1 MKAQWRDWPSMMKA
15 PLKPCYWISSDDP
28 LLKEEA
34 LQSLRAAAKQQGFE
48 KETLSLNS
56 AADWD
61 HFEGLRQNFSLF
73 APKPYYE
80 CHMSDAKFKDGVQ
93 AHLKACT
100 QTAPGSACIVMVTP
114 KIETATQKTKWFE
127 ALLQDMVWLP
137 LWPLEGEAFT
147 QYIKGLVHSAGLQ
160 FTPDAW
166 SLLMTQCTELL
177 SAKQTLMRLSSLPP
191 QVIDSKVLQ
200 DYLPDTL
207 PCEVFDL
214 ADAALNGDAV
224 QTTKLFFAL
233 NAQADYQVLMLWAL
247 TRDIETLLALKSNQ
261 TPFILPKRKN
271 AFMRAMNRFT
281 ETSLQDLWRRS
292 AQVDRALKG
301 GKEGFLAPDQLIDLY
316 IAFSGATIKLS

>member
-15 PLKPCYWISSDDP
+15 PLKACYWLSSDDP

-34 LQSLRAAAKQQGFE
+34 LISLRAAAKLQGFE
-48 KETLSLNS
+48 KETLSLS
-56 AADWD
+56 TAADWE

-73 APKPYYE
+73 SPKPYYE

-93 AHLKACT
+93 AHLKSCA
-100 QTAPGSACIVMVTP
+100 QTAPGTACIVIITP
-114 KIETATQKTKWFE
+114 KLETTTQKTKWFE
-127 ALLQDMVWLP
+127 ALIQDMVWLP

-147 QYIKGLVHSAGLQ
+147 QYVKGLVQNAGLQ

-166 SLLMTQCTELL
+166 SLFMTQCTELL
-177 SAKQTLMRLSSLPP
+177 SAKQTLMRLSSLPT
-191 QVIDSKVLQ
+191 QVIDRSVLL
-200 DYLPDTL
+200 DHLPDTL

-214 ADAALNGDAV
+214 ADAALNGDAI
-224 QTTKLFFAL
+224 QTTKHFFAL
-233 NAQADYQVLMLWAL
+233 SAQADYQVLMLWAL
-247 TRDIETLLALKSNQ
+247 TRDIDTLLALKSNQ

-281 ETSLQDLWRRS
+281 ETALQDLWRRC

-301 GKEGFLAPDQLIDLY
+301 GKEGFLATDQLIDLY
-316 IAFSGATIKLS
+316 IAFSGATIKIS